1 MFICLHTFTGVVC
14 RFYRG
19 HESRQ
24 MLSISFWWKMLNL
37 ITNWITN
44 PMDHCIL
51 LFYYCS
57 LYFAVMHYNEN
68 ENRKRATQYA
78 GQLSSRLRSFFITN
92 IDDDKSRVWKT
103 CLMTNYKSVGQLT
116 NQRRL
121 GSSDWWSRQTTYTF
135 QDPRNHDYVHLLSII
150 TQNRNWKILIKR
162 WPEELEGFYQCD
174 ALWWQ
179 Y

>member
-24 MLSISFWWKMLNL
+24 MLSIFFWWKMLNL

-103 CLMTNYKSVGQLT
+103 CLMTNYKCGPADQSEKTGQLWLVIKA
-116 NQRRL
+116 NNIHV
-121 GSSDWWSRQTTYTF
+121 SRPKESWLCPFVKYYYSESKLKN
-135 QDPRNHDYVHLLSII
+135 PN
-150 TQNRNWKILIKR
+150 
-162 WPEELEGFYQCD
+162 
-174 ALWWQ
+174 
-179 Y
+179 